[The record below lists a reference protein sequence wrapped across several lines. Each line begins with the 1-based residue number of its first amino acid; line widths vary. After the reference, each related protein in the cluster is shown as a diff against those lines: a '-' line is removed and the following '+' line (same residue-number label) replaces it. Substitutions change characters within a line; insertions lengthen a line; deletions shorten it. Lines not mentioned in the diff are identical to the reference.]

1 MASCSARKPC
11 RRNRRKHWHEGSTRL
26 GDEHSEGV
34 DKNSV
39 HRSDPAFGIE
49 PDAVP
54 PNALMLKLSAELA
67 ALKAEPLML
76 RRVAGLIS
84 LPKQTYTRALHW
96 WAQAAGEHAS
106 I

>member
-1 MASCSARKPC
+1 
-11 RRNRRKHWHEGSTRL
+11 
-26 GDEHSEGV
+26 
-34 DKNSV
+34 
-39 HRSDPAFGIE
+39 
-49 PDAVP
+49 
-54 PNALMLKLSAELA
+54 MLKLSAELA